1 MKHIISFYLKNRKKQ
16 EGFLNIFTSWNSI
29 ILLILLC
36 QDGLPLLS
44 QSITAAGVASATS
57 MLLEAV

>member
-57 MLLEAV
+57 MLLDAV